1 MSFNLT
7 KYLSKNPLLQEAEKI
22 LTPRR
27 SKEERDKNYVI
38 ATQQKIQQYVKDG
51 GEGDLDLIILLLLL
65 YPIT

>member
-38 ATQQKIQQYVKDG
+38 ATQQKYNN
-51 GEGDLDLIILLLLL
+51 ILRMEEKV
-65 YPIT
+65 I